1 MPVYIEEDEIRGAL
15 CMRYRS
21 DGNLTTMKGYI
32 SPNIQ
37 YKYAMTMLI
46 AVLIHNVKTVI
57 KPGSSIYVKIYRDGF
72 YESAKKLFGDAQEE
86 IVFSRSTNETQPR
99 EWQAMT
105 EIHNQI
111 FRRSFPPVP

>member
-1 MPVYIEEDEIRGAL
+1 MCIKKDMQVKANVYQEQQS
-15 CMRYRS
+15 MRYRS

-37 YKYAMTMLI
+37 YKYAMTM
-46 AVLIHNVKTVI
+46 LIHNVKTVI

-86 IVFSRSTNETQPR
+86 IFFQEYERDL
-99 EWQAMT
+99 AAGMAG
-105 EIHNQI
+105 
-111 FRRSFPPVP
+111 